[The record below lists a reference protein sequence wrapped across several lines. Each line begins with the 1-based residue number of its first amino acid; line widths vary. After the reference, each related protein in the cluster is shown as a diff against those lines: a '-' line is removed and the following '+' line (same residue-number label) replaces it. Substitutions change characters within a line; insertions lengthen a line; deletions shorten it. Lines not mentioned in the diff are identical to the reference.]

1 MTQKAF
7 CSFCG
12 RPEEETLVLITGRTG
27 YICESCAEKVTE
39 LSRKEISYQKRSCH
53 VATHPSHT
61 KEVSWKTT
69 KPADL
74 KSHMD
79 KYVIGQERAKETLA
93 VVAHNHYKRLDQAD
107 PLQDEEGEEVE
118 IEKSNVVL
126 LGPSG
131 VGKTLLVQ
139 TIARKLKVPCVIA
152 DATTLTQ
159 EGYVGQDPDSIVLK
173 AYHAAGND
181 IKDAERS
188 IIYID
193 EFDKLRSKA
202 ENTSITRDV
211 GGEGVQEALLKI
223 LEGTTVNI
231 PPKGGRKHPEQKLIP
246 INTRNILFI
255 CGGAFEGI
263 DKIIEARLRK
273 QHIGFQ
279 LDGKKKIRLDQGKIL
294 QQVSSQDLK
303 SFGFIPEIVGRL
315 PVIAT
320 LDKLTIEMLRAILIK
335 PKNALVKQYKKLFAM
350 EGTTLTLKDD
360 ALDLIAQKALD
371 YGMGAR
377 SLRGIM
383 ETILMDAMFHYPSQK
398 DKKELI
404 IDKSYAFAQL
414 SKKDEIAA

>member
-1 MTQKAF
+1 MGKAF

-12 RPEEETLVLITGRTG
+12 LPEEETVVMITGKTG
-27 YICESCAEKVTE
+27 HICESCAEKVRE
-39 LSRKEISYQKRSCH
+39 LSRKEIAYQKGQNREGKSSSRKG
-53 VATHPSHT
+53 TIDWQ
-61 KEVSWKTT
+61 ET

-74 KSHMD
+74 KAHMD
-79 KYVIGQERAKETLA
+79 KYVIGQDRAKEILA
-93 VVAHNHYKRLDQAD
+93 VVTHNHYKRLDQGIT
-107 PLQDEEGEEVE
+107 LEGQEDEEVE
-118 IEKSNVVL
+118 VEKSNAVL

-159 EGYVGQDPDSIVLK
+159 EGYVGQDPDSVVLK
-173 AYHAAGND
+173 AYHAAGNNV
-181 IKDAERS
+181 KAAERS

-193 EFDKLRSKA
+193 EFDKLRAKA

-223 LEGTTVNI
+223 LEGTTVNV
-231 PPKGGRKHPEQKLIP
+231 PPQGGRKHPEQKLIP
-246 INTRNILFI
+246 IDTRNILFI

-263 DKIIEARLRK
+263 DKVIEARLRK

-279 LDGKKKIRLDQGKIL
+279 LDGKKKTHVAREQLL
-294 QQVSSQDLK
+294 RHVSSQDLRN
-303 SFGFIPEIVGRL
+303 FGLIPEIVGRL
-315 PVIAT
+315 PIVAT
-320 LDKLTIEMLRAILIK
+320 LDNLTIKMLRSILTE

-350 EGTTLTLKDD
+350 EGIRLTFKDE
-360 ALDLIAQKALD
+360 ALDFIAQKALD

-383 ETILMDAMFHYPSQK
+383 EAVLMDAMFHYPSQK
-398 DKKELI
+398 EKKELI
-404 IDKSYAFAQL
+404 IDKSYVLDQMN
-414 SKKDEIAA
+414 KRDEAAA